1 MANNVIFKVGTKE
14 QYNALA
20 VKDSNTLYWLH
31 DVLELRKGEAL
42 YGKGAEATAMASGL
56 MSAEDKA
63 KLDNLASGGA
73 IGLTAVD
80 NSVVIEPSE
89 DGMTIGVKVSA
100 KENNA
105 LTLEEDGLFVSGAEA
120 VEATAIPEYSI
131 EKVAEAEEGFAATY
145 KLKKTEG
152 ENVTYAGDVINIPKD
167 LVLQGGDMKSVE
179 TEGEPYDGAVVG
191 DPYIDLV
198 LNDPDNTHIY
208 IPVKAAFG
216 ESGQITWEEM

>member
-1 MANNVIFKVGTKE
+1 MANNVIFKVGTLE

-31 DVLELRKGEAL
+31 DVLELRKGEEL
-42 YGKGAEATAMASGL
+42 YGKGANATTLASGL

-80 NSVVIEPSE
+80 SSVVIAPGE
-89 DGMTIGVKVSA
+89 DGMTIGVKVSE
-100 KENNA
+100 KEGNV
-105 LTLEEDGLFVSGAEA
+105 LTVEDDGLFVPGAETPD
-120 VEATAIPEYSI
+120 VPEYSI
-131 EKVAEAEEGFAATY
+131 EKQEEATEGFAATY
-145 KLKKTEG
+145 KLKVTNG

-167 LVLQGGDMKSVE
+167 LVLQDGDTKVVE
-179 TEGEPYDGAVVG
+179 EEGEPYEGAEVG

-198 LNDPDNTHIY
+198 LNDPNNTHIY
-208 IPVKAAFG
+208 VPIKTAFG
-216 ESGQITWEEM
+216 ESGQIVWEEM